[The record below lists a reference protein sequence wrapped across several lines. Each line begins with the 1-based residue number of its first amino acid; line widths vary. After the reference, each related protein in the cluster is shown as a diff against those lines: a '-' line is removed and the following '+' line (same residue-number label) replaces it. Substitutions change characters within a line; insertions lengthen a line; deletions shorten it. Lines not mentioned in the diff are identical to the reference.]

1 MQHLATSTGSRRPA
15 TTKRFIEQ
23 EIYIL
28 EKGKD
33 KGALSAKPL
42 EAMNAII
49 VGWVGINNTENFS
62 GWMSQR
68 CNVKHEQDL

>member
-1 MQHLATSTGSRRPA
+1 MKHLATSTCSPR

-33 KGALSAKPL
+33 KGVLSAKPL

-49 VGWVGINNTENFS
+49 VGTGRN
-62 GWMSQR
+62 
-68 CNVKHEQDL
+68 